1 MIVLKKVVRYHICL
15 NSAWSIAGSKGV
27 VEPEE
32 TASGIRMNVKSF
44 EILSSREDIFDRK
57 GDLGKKRGEDEN

>member
-1 MIVLKKVVRYHICL
+1 
-15 NSAWSIAGSKGV
+15 V